1 MAGFAELYIDQGS
14 TFSSVINL
22 TDDVTNASIN
32 VANYAFS
39 SQIRHSHYSA
49 NASAN
54 IICAIT
60 DAANGEVT
68 MFMSK
73 ANTANLWP
81 GRYVFDVMM
90 TDETNTT
97 SRILEGIIDVTPGV
111 TR

>member
-1 MAGFAELYIDQGS
+1 MAGFAELYIDQGT
-14 TFSSVINL
+14 TFNSVININ
-22 TDDVTNASIN
+22 DDTTNEPVN
-32 VANYAFS
+32 VAAYSFS
-39 SQIRHSHYSA
+39 SQVRRSYYSA
-49 NASAN
+49 NISAN
-54 IICAIT
+54 IVCAIT

-73 ANTANLWP
+73 ANTTNLAA

-90 TDETNTT
+90 TDGNNTT